1 LLIDSADKQRL
12 AEYQQRFQQ
21 RQEHLKQLCRKLR
34 ISWLS
39 CSTAEEVDGVLRGLR
54 FHKY

>member
-39 CSTAEEVDGVLRGLR
+39 CSTAEEVAVVLRGLR
-54 FHKY
+54 R